1 MELAAVSKNYNHF
14 YVPAFSVRIGEKDLV
29 RDLGIAVNQ
38 VEVDRSLSAA
48 GRFAFTVVNGYNFEK
63 QRFVDAHGGSI
74 LDVLKFG
81 ALVEI
86 AIGYRDYERLP
97 VLLTGMITEIGTG
110 FSDSGSP
117 ELSVAGYDHSFPMML
132 GKRSQSWSTSKD
144 SDTVRKLASHHNLA
158 ADVTETKL
166 PLPQIEQNQESD
178 LEFLKKIAQRN
189 HYEFYVD
196 EKRRLHFGPPR
207 DREAGIVQLKWG
219 QGLMSFKPEANLAA
233 QVSEVH
239 VYGWSEKRKEVIV
252 GKAVAGDESGKEAQG
267 KSGGE
272 VVRAAIG
279 KPAVLEVRLPV
290 DDAADAKRRAQAI
303 LNDHAKR
310 YLTGEAECL
319 GLPELLPDRNVT
331 LLNLGATFSKTYYI
345 QQSVHKV
352 DTSGYRTRVKVKEP
366 SA

>member
-1 MELAAVSKNYNHF
+1 MELAAVSSKHNHF
-14 YVPAFSVRIGEKDLV
+14 YVPTFRVRIGGKDLV
-29 RDLGIAVNQ
+29 RDLGIPVSQ
-38 VEVDRSLSAA
+38 VEVDRALSAA
-48 GRFAFTVVNGYNFEK
+48 GRFSFTVVNSYSHKDQAFL
-63 QRFVDAHGGSI
+63 DARGAPI
-74 LDVLKFG
+74 LEVLKFG
-81 ALVEI
+81 AMVEI
-86 AIGYRDYERLP
+86 AIGYRDHERLP
-97 VLLTGMITEIGTG
+97 VLLTGMITEIATG
-110 FSDSGSP
+110 FSDGAP

-132 GKRSQSWSTSKD
+132 GKRSQSWSAAKD
-144 SDTVRKLASHHNLA
+144 SDTVRKLARHHNLE
-158 ADVTETKL
+158 TEIEDTKQTQ
-166 PLPQIEQNQESD
+166 PQIEQNQESD

-196 EKRRLHFGPPR
+196 ESRCLHFGKPNDR
-207 DREAGIVQLKWG
+207 DGGVVKLLWG

-239 VYGWSEKRKEVIV
+239 VYGWSEKRKETVV
-252 GKAVAGDESGKEAQG
+252 GKAVAGEESGKEAKG

-279 KPAVLEVRLPV
+279 KPAVLELRLPV
-290 DDAADAKRRAQAI
+290 TDAADAKRRAQAV

-310 YLTGEAECL
+310 YLTGEAECV

-331 LLNLGATFSKTYYI
+331 LLNLGETFSKTYYI

-352 DTSGYRTRVKVKEP
+352 DGSGYRTRVKVKEP